1 MRNEKYI
8 IAPTIIWLLVFFLVP
23 LLLIFGFAFM
33 KNGMYGEIE
42 KTFTLE
48 NIVKVFDPLYLQV
61 LWTTFW
67 IALVTTIITLLIGY
81 PYAYTATVVN
91 DKWQRI
97 LLLLITIPFWINFLV
112 RSYALIVIL
121 RSKGIINTLLIQLGI
136 IKEPL
141 QLLYN
146 TPSVIMGMVYT
157 LLPFMVL
164 PIFVA
169 IEQLDNR
176 KLDAAN
182 DLGATPFQTFIYV
195 TLPLTMKGIFA
206 GSILVFVASFGMF
219 VVSDV
224 MGGSKVALIGNVIQ
238 NQFLAARNWPF
249 GSALSIFLVLTSIG
263 LIGLYYLATKN
274 IGANKSRGEK

>member
-1 MRNEKYI
+1 MKFGKYI
-8 IAPTIIWLLVFFLVP
+8 ITPSIIWLIVFFLIP
-23 LLLIFGFAFM
+23 LLFIFKFAFM
-33 KNGMYGEIE
+33 KNGMYGQIE
-42 KTFTLE
+42 NVITFE
-48 NIVKVFDPLYLQV
+48 NITKVFDPLYLKV

-67 IALVTTIITLLIGY
+67 IAVVTTIITLLIAY
-81 PYAYTATVVN
+81 PYAYTATVVSE
-91 DKWQRI
+91 KWQRM

-112 RSYALIVIL
+112 RSYALIVIF
-121 RSKGIINTLLIQLGI
+121 RSKGIINTLLLKLGI
-136 IKEPL
+136 INEPL

-146 TPSVIMGMVYT
+146 MPSVIMGMVYT

-169 IEQLDNR
+169 IEQLDHR

-182 DLGATPFQTFIYV
+182 DLGATPFQTFFHV

-238 NQFLAARNWPF
+238 NQFLGARNWPF
-249 GSALSIFLVLTSIG
+249 GSALSIFLVISSIG

-274 IGANKSRGEK
+274 IGAEKSGGEK

>member
-1 MRNEKYI
+1 LKFGKYI
-8 IAPTIIWLLVFFLVP
+8 ITPSIIWLIVFFLIP
-23 LLLIFGFAFM
+23 LLFIFKFAFM
-33 KNGMYGEIE
+33 KNGMYGQIE
-42 KTFTLE
+42 NVITFE
-48 NIVKVFDPLYLQV
+48 NITKVFDPLYLKV

-67 IALVTTIITLLIGY
+67 IAVVTTIITLLIAY
-81 PYAYTATVVN
+81 PYAYTATVVSE
-91 DKWQRI
+91 KWQRM
-97 LLLLITIPFWINFLV
+97 LLLFITIPFWINFLV
-112 RSYALIVIL
+112 RSYALIVIF
-121 RSKGIINTLLIQLGI
+121 RSKGIINTLLLKLGI
-136 IKEPL
+136 INEPL

-146 TPSVIMGMVYT
+146 MPSVIMGMVYT

-169 IEQLDNR
+169 IEQLDHR

-182 DLGATPFQTFIYV
+182 DLGATPFQTFFHV

-238 NQFLAARNWPF
+238 NQFLGARNWPF
-249 GSALSIFLVLTSIG
+249 GSALSIFLVISSIG

-274 IGANKSRGEK
+274 IGAEKSGGEK

>member
-1 MRNEKYI
+1 MRNNKYI
-8 IAPTIIWLLVFFLVP
+8 IAPTVIWLFVFFLVP
-23 LLLIFGFAFM
+23 LLLIFGFAFV

-48 NIVKVFDPLYLQV
+48 NIVKVFDPLYLKV
-61 LWTTFW
+61 IWTTLW
-67 IALVTTIITLLIGY
+67 IAIVTTIITLLIGY
-81 PYAYTATVVN
+81 PYAYTATVVSE
-91 DKWQRI
+91 KWQRV

-121 RSKGIINTLLIQLGI
+121 RSKGIVNTLLIQLGI

-206 GSILVFVASFGMF
+206 GSILVFVSSFGMF

-249 GSALSIFLVLTSIG
+249 GSALSIFLVIASIG

-274 IGANKSRGEK
+274 IGAEKSRGEK

>member
-1 MRNEKYI
+1 MKFGKYI
-8 IAPTIIWLLVFFLVP
+8 ITPSIIWLIVFFLIP
-23 LLLIFGFAFM
+23 LLFIFKFAFM
-33 KNGMYGEIE
+33 KNGMYGQIE
-42 KTFTLE
+42 NVITFE
-48 NIVKVFDPLYLQV
+48 NITKVFDPLYLKV

-67 IALVTTIITLLIGY
+67 IAVVTTIITLLIAY
-81 PYAYTATVVN
+81 PYAYTATVVSE
-91 DKWQRI
+91 KWQRM
-97 LLLLITIPFWINFLV
+97 LLLFITIPFWINFLV
-112 RSYALIVIL
+112 RSYALIVIF
-121 RSKGIINTLLIQLGI
+121 RSKGIINTLLLKLGI
-136 IKEPL
+136 INEPL

-146 TPSVIMGMVYT
+146 MPSVIMGMVYT

-169 IEQLDNR
+169 IEQLDHR

-182 DLGATPFQTFIYV
+182 DLGATPFQTFFHV

-238 NQFLAARNWPF
+238 NQFLGARNWPF
-249 GSALSIFLVLTSIG
+249 GSALSIFLVISSIG

-274 IGANKSRGEK
+274 IGAEKSGGEK

>member
-1 MRNEKYI
+1 MKIGKYI
-8 IAPTIIWLLVFFLVP
+8 ITPSIIWLIVFFLIP
-23 LLLIFGFAFM
+23 LLYIFKFAFM

-42 KTFTLE
+42 NVMTFE
-48 NIVKVFDPLYLQV
+48 NMIKVFDPLYLKV
-61 LWTTFW
+61 LLTTFW
-67 IALVTTIITLLIGY
+67 IAVVTTIITLLIAY
-81 PYAYTATVVN
+81 PYAYTATVVSE
-91 DKWQRI
+91 KWQRI

-112 RSYALIVIL
+112 RSYALIVIF
-121 RSKGIINTLLIQLGI
+121 RSKGIINTLLLKLGI
-136 IKEPL
+136 INEPL

-169 IEQLDNR
+169 IEQLDHR

-182 DLGATPFQTFIYV
+182 DLGATPFQTFFHV

-238 NQFLAARNWPF
+238 NQFLGARNWPF
-249 GSALSIFLVLTSIG
+249 GSALSIFLVLSSIG

-274 IGANKSRGEK
+274 IGAEKSGGEK

>member
-1 MRNEKYI
+1 LKFGKYI
-8 IAPTIIWLLVFFLVP
+8 ITPSIIWLIVFFLIP
-23 LLLIFGFAFM
+23 LLFIFKFAFM
-33 KNGMYGEIE
+33 KNGMYGQIE
-42 KTFTLE
+42 NVITFE
-48 NIVKVFDPLYLQV
+48 NITKVFDPLYLKV

-67 IALVTTIITLLIGY
+67 IAVVTTIITLLIAY
-81 PYAYTATVVN
+81 PYAYTATVVSE
-91 DKWQRI
+91 KWQRM

-112 RSYALIVIL
+112 RSYALIVIF
-121 RSKGIINTLLIQLGI
+121 RSKGIINTLLLKLGI
-136 IKEPL
+136 INEPL

-146 TPSVIMGMVYT
+146 MPSVILGMVYT

-169 IEQLDNR
+169 IEQLDHR

-182 DLGATPFQTFIYV
+182 DLGATPFQTFFHV

-238 NQFLAARNWPF
+238 NQFLGARNWPF
-249 GSALSIFLVLTSIG
+249 GSALSIFLVLSSIG

-274 IGANKSRGEK
+274 IGAEKSGGEK